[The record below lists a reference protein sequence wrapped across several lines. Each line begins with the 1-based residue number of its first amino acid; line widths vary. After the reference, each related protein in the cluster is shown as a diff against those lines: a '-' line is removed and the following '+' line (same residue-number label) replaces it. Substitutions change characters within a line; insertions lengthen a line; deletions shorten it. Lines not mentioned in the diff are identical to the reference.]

1 MNEDLNF
8 NVVSLI
14 VNVIV
19 VPIIAYMANKLKDER
34 AAAKQ
39 QLDHMREAIDDLLA
53 RVVKVEVQVSVF
65 WKDVSF
71 DAARTLHKPHPEAR
85 PMDMLLECYMQGVI
99 TGEQIIELKER
110 LRQKI
115 QCEDADKGE
124 RTAASM
130 MLRSI
135 EQLHPTKTGGLA

>member
-1 MNEDLNF
+1 MENLNF
-8 NVVSLI
+8 NIVSLI

-19 VPIIAYMANKLKDER
+19 VPMIAYMANRIKDER

-39 QLDHMREAIDDLLA
+39 QLDGMREALDDLLS
-53 RVVKVEVQVSVF
+53 RVTKVEVQISVF

-85 PMDMLLECYMQGVI
+85 PMDMLLERYMQGVI
-99 TGEQIIELKER
+99 KDEQLIELKEK

-115 QCEDADKGE
+115 QCEEADKGE

-135 EQLHPTKTGGLA
+135 EQLHPTRTGGLA